1 MTTPIEKGNALE
13 AAVAAIEGHILRT
26 APGLS
31 EKTFLIESKKIINV
45 AGVHHE
51 IDIFVTIDLGNG
63 YKSVFIF
70 ECKNWEEPVGK
81 NEVIVFS
88 EKIAAAQAQRGYLV
102 GKAFSKD
109 ARFQAE
115 KDRLVTLYTAAEHDP
130 LTAERPF
137 GFHIC
142 FQDLEHVEILLHGR
156 GHKGEPFVLDYDTCR
171 AEYLGSPVNL
181 RQYVLGWGDQ
191 ASREGARSFRSES
204 VPEGRY
210 QRAAHSR
217 GEFAPGDLIVD
228 DIDIE
233 WAELD
238 VRYAVRVVR
247 PPLMSYLEVKSR
259 GRVVTFAPVQFN
271 DAVTMQ
277 TKLICP

>member
-1 MTTPIEKGNALE
+1 
-13 AAVAAIEGHILRT
+13 
-26 APGLS
+26 
-31 EKTFLIESKKIINV
+31 
-45 AGVHHE
+45 
-51 IDIFVTIDLGNG
+51 
-63 YKSVFIF
+63 
-70 ECKNWEEPVGK
+70 
-81 NEVIVFS
+81 
-88 EKIAAAQAQRGYLV
+88 
-102 GKAFSKD
+102 
-109 ARFQAE
+109 
-115 KDRLVTLYTAAEHDP
+115 
-130 LTAERPF
+130 
-137 GFHIC
+137 
-142 FQDLEHVEILLHGR
+142 VEILLHGR